1 LALETTTNKLTNYK
15 RALRSPFILAC
26 KSAYFIP
33 IRLKLNT
40 ITAAI
45 GSQSMKKLLLLL
57 LVPLSV
63 QAGDLVHQFQSPA
76 FIPGNGFSQ
85 HVLSIYQLEE
95 SKKKEIKAEELA
107 AIAKAE
113 ADAKNTNLAKFL
125 VNVEARIYAQL
136 SKQLADQMFSE
147 GGGSNGSMDFQ
158 GTNISWVKT
167 GTDVTLTIIEANGGR
182 TEIVVPIAS
191 FAF

>member
-1 LALETTTNKLTNYK
+1 MKSKLVS
-15 RALRSPFILAC
+15 L
-26 KSAYFIP
+26 
-33 IRLKLNT
+33 
-40 ITAAI
+40 
-45 GSQSMKKLLLLL
+45 GVLLLT
-57 LVPLSV
+57 LSTTCS
-63 QAGDLVHQFQSPA
+63 AELIHNFQSPA

-95 SKKKEIKAEELA
+95 NKKKEIKAEELA
-107 AIAKAE
+107 AITKAE
-113 ADAKNTNLAKFL
+113 TAAKSTNLAKFL

-136 SKQLADQMFSE
+136 SKQLADQMFTE
-147 GGGSNGSMDFQ
+147 GSGTSGTMDFQ

-167 GTDVTLTIIEANGGR
+167 GTDVTLTIIESNGSR